1 MALEKRIKVL
11 PNYREGSVCRVY
23 FVRTNYFPGIGGEMF
38 TAQCATAAYR
48 VPKATKI
55 KNGDVMTD
63 LLASSHWLDQDNRYS
78 VQAFNLFLLHSIIK
92 KLDDYFTLQGKYAWP
107 HISRPLG
114 TTRAGAM
121 LYQWAKGTEGFHS
134 NSDEGGNVKIEEWD
148 VTYESFLE
156 AGIDISS
163 DTSFYDDDSDRCKKN
178 IIFEEPFI
186 QEYPKEIS
194 DMWKRIDFGSE
205 SLSVDYD
212 KLARFLSD
220 HEESM
225 GDALKSRRVT
235 LMEFAVEYLMS
246 DHKDSPMSFPNM
258 YRILELSRG
267 YRKSTLGHFY
277 LRKDQD
283 DAR

>member
-1 MALEKRIKVL
+1 MDLEKKIKVL
-11 PNYREGSVCRVY
+11 PNFRKGTVCRVF

-48 VPKATKI
+48 VPIATGI
-55 KNGDVMTD
+55 ENGDVMDD
-63 LLASSHWLDQDNRYS
+63 LLSSNDWLDQENPYS
-78 VQAFNLFLLHSIIK
+78 VRALNLFLLHSIVK
-92 KLDDYFTLQGKYAWP
+92 KLDDYFTLEGKYAWP

-114 TTRAGAM
+114 STRAGAM
-121 LYQWAKGTEGFHS
+121 LYQWTKGREGFCS
-134 NSDEGGNVKIEEWD
+134 RCVDGDNVNIEEWD
-148 VTYESFLE
+148 VAYESFLE

-163 DTSFYDDDSDRCKKN
+163 DTSYYDDDDDRCKKN

-186 QEYPKEIS
+186 HDYPSEIS
-194 DMWKRIDFGSE
+194 DMWKRIDFGKE
-205 SLSVDYD
+205 SLEVDYET
-212 KLARFLSD
+212 LARFLCD
-220 HEESM
+220 HKESM

-235 LMEFAVEYLMS
+235 LMRIAVEYLMS
-246 DHKDSPMSFPNM
+246 DNTKEPMSFPQF

-283 DAR
+283 DSR